1 MPLTCVRF
9 DAQDPSRDVREPSVA
24 RSAQMDLSRACSRL
38 FASSRETCTFRTNVR
53 SAPTGVVIDRQWNH
67 GKRCAVIGR
76 MMAIGV
82 TTYGG
87 PEALHEIDVPP
98 ERLGATDLRIRV
110 TAAAVSPTDTG
121 VRSGVRDDKPAAQP
135 PGAVPG
141 MDAAGEVVEVGA
153 DVDTGIAVGDR
164 VMAVVVP
171 SGPHGAYRS
180 DLVVPARSATRVPA
194 GTSDVEAATLPMNG
208 LTARFALDSLQLQPG
223 QVLAVTGAAGAFGGY
238 VIQLAKA
245 DGITVV
251 ADAAAMDRDLI
262 EGLGADVVLP
272 RGDGF
277 IQAVRERYPD
287 GVDGLADGALFNET
301 ALAAIKDGG
310 RMATSRGWA
319 GGDQDRVTVVPVMVA
334 QHALKWEALDRLR
347 EQVEDGVLTLR
358 VADVLPATQAA
369 EAHRR
374 LEAGGV
380 RGRLVL
386 TF

>member
-1 MPLTCVRF
+1 M
-9 DAQDPSRDVREPSVA
+9 
-24 RSAQMDLSRACSRL
+24 
-38 FASSRETCTFRTNVR
+38 
-53 SAPTGVVIDRQWNH
+53 
-67 GKRCAVIGR
+67 
-76 MMAIGV
+76 
-82 TTYGG
+82 
-87 PEALHEIDVPP
+87 
-98 ERLGATDLRIRV
+98 
-110 TAAAVSPTDTG
+110 
-121 VRSGVRDDKPAAQP
+121 RSGVRDDKPAAQP

-171 SGPHGAYRS
+171 SGPHGAYRR

-194 GTSDVEAATLPMNG
+194 GRSDVEAATLPMNG

-223 QVLAVTGAAGAFGGY
+223 QVLAVTGAAGAIGGY

-245 DGITVV
+245 DGIHVV
-251 ADAAAMDRDLI
+251 ADAAAKDRDLI
-262 EGLGADVVLP
+262 DGLGADVVLP

-301 ALAAIKDGG
+301 ALAAIRDGG
-310 RMATSRGWA
+310 RMATLRGWA
-319 GGDQDRVTVVPVMVA
+319 GGDQDRVTVLPVMVM

-374 LEAGGV
+374 LEAGGE